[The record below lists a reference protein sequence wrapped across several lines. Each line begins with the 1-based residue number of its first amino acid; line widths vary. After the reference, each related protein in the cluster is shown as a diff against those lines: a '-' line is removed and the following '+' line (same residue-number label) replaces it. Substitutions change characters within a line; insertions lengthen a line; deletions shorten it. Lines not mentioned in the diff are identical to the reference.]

1 MRIRSSVVILGIAA
15 ACQGANS
22 GPAKPDQVGR
32 PTERAGG
39 VMGTMQQVK
48 VAAVPLPLVQA
59 SQQIAA
65 GGHQGVVRR
74 VVFEQAP
81 EHRADGLGIG
91 IDERRPLPV
100 DFTPDGRVE
109 QDRRHTP
116 GDRLEWRQAESL
128 V

>member
-48 VAAVPLPLVQA
+48 VAAVHLASKVKSRLV
-59 SQQIAA
+59 
-65 GGHQGVVRR
+65 R
-74 VVFEQAP
+74 VVAVLQ
-81 EHRADGLGIG
+81 RASL
-91 IDERRPLPV
+91 ELLP
-100 DFTPDGRVE
+100 
-109 QDRRHTP
+109 
-116 GDRLEWRQAESL
+116 
-128 V
+128 